1 MSIMENHTIQPE
13 GLHRAAARKFRHYV
27 TGAAAIG
34 REIGCSAITVRRMAA
49 QGRLKEFIFRSG
61 KNTSPL
67 RILRSDIDR
76 IRIKLRERA

>member
-1 MSIMENHTIQPE
+1 MSITEDHTLNHKRR
-13 GLHRAAARKFRHYV
+13 RARQLDRHYV

-34 REIGCSAITVRRMAA
+34 RELGCSAITVRRIAA

-67 RILRSDIDR
+67 RILRSDLER
-76 IRIKLRERA
+76 IRGQLRERA